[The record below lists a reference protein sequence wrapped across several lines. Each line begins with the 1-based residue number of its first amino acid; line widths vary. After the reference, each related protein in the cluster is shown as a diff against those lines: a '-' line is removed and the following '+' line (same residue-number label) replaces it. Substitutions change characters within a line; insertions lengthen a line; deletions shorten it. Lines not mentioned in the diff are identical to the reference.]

1 MWLTNLRYTDGDP
14 DPKPEMIGETVSH
27 YRITEKLG
35 RGGMGVVYKAEDT
48 RLRRSVAI
56 KFLSDELSRD
66 RNAVERFQREARAA
80 SGLNHPHICAVY
92 DIGEHAGQHF
102 IVMELLEGVPLD
114 QTIGGKSLANDRL
127 VDLALQIA
135 DALETAHAKGIVH
148 RDIKPGNIFVTERG
162 QAKLLDFG
170 LAKASPAEPAVAGE
184 TTLEHLTSDGTVL
197 GTIAYMSP
205 EQVRGEPLDSRTD
218 LFSLGAVL
226 YEMATGRHAFAGN
239 TSGTLQEA
247 ILNRTP
253 VALGR
258 VNPDIHPRFEEI
270 INKALEKDRGLR
282 YQSAA
287 DLRADLQRVKRDIDS
302 GNLGGAATTVRTSGE
317 GRWRPGR
324 LVIAGIALVLAVI
337 AAAAWSGL
345 FRARGSAIESIAVL
359 PFENA
364 SGDPN
369 TEYLSDGI
377 TESLINNLSQLPS
390 LRVSAR
396 SAVFRY
402 KGSAP
407 DPQRV
412 GQDLRVRAVLS
423 GRLLQRGDTV
433 VVRTELMDVA
443 NGSQLWGQEY
453 SRKLTDVIALQDD
466 LSNEISE
473 RLRLRLTTEEKQ
485 KLTKRYTE
493 DPEAY
498 QLYLKGRYYW
508 YKRSPDDIP
517 KAKEQL
523 QQAIDKDPGYALA
536 YAGLADVYSQASFL
550 NVMRP
555 ADAMPKAKA
564 SAQRALEIDPDL
576 ADAHVSLA
584 YASFTYDWDWP
595 AATKH
600 FDRALALNRLTVE
613 NHTYYPFYLTIGG
626 RSAEA
631 IDVARRALERN
642 PVSASMSHNLAVQLA
657 LSRQSDAAI
666 EECRRTLDLDPSFG
680 LAYDVMA
687 ASMTSKGMFREAL
700 PLTQK
705 AAALSPGNMM
715 SRALLGAVLANLGQ
729 RQEALQILEQL
740 AATSKQRYVPAQSF
754 AIVYTGL
761 GDKDQAFAWLDKAY
775 EERSNRLAYLKVEP
789 TWDRLRSDPRFDA
802 LLRRIGLP

>member
-1 MWLTNLRYTDGDP
+1 
-14 DPKPEMIGETVSH
+14 MIGQTVSH

-56 KFLSDELSRD
+56 KFLSDDLSRD

-102 IVMELLEGVPLD
+102 IVMELLEGAPLD

-135 DALETAHAKGIVH
+135 DALDTAHAKGIVH
-148 RDIKPGNIFVTERG
+148 RDIKPGNIFVTDRG

-170 LAKASPAEPAVAGE
+170 LAKGQSAEPAAAGD
-184 TTLEHLTSDGTVL
+184 TTLEHLTSAGEVL

-253 VALGR
+253 VASGR

-302 GNLGGAATTVRTSGE
+302 GNLRGAATTVRTTGD

-324 LVIAGIALVLAVI
+324 LGIAAIAVVIAVI

-359 PFENA
+359 PFENE

-407 DPQRV
+407 THS
-412 GQDLRVRAVLS
+412 GS
-423 GRLLQRGDTV
+423 GRTC
-433 VVRTELMDVA
+433 
-443 NGSQLWGQEY
+443 
-453 SRKLTDVIALQDD
+453 
-466 LSNEISE
+466 
-473 RLRLRLTTEEKQ
+473 
-485 KLTKRYTE
+485 
-493 DPEAY
+493 
-498 QLYLKGRYYW
+498 
-508 YKRSPDDIP
+508 
-517 KAKEQL
+517 
-523 QQAIDKDPGYALA
+523 
-536 YAGLADVYSQASFL
+536 
-550 NVMRP
+550 
-555 ADAMPKAKA
+555 A
-564 SAQRALEIDPDL
+564 SAPSSRA
-576 ADAHVSLA
+576 
-584 YASFTYDWDWP
+584 
-595 AATKH
+595 
-600 FDRALALNRLTVE
+600 
-613 NHTYYPFYLTIGG
+613 G
-626 RSAEA
+626 
-631 IDVARRALERN
+631 
-642 PVSASMSHNLAVQLA
+642 
-657 LSRQSDAAI
+657 
-666 EECRRTLDLDPSFG
+666 CC
-680 LAYDVMA
+680 
-687 ASMTSKGMFREAL
+687 REA
-700 PLTQK
+700 TRW
-705 AAALSPGNMM
+705 SC
-715 SRALLGAVLANLGQ
+715 
-729 RQEALQILEQL
+729 
-740 AATSKQRYVPAQSF
+740 VPSSWTWPTA
-754 AIVYTGL
+754 
-761 GDKDQAFAWLDKAY
+761 
-775 EERSNRLAYLKVEP
+775 RSSGVRNTAE
-789 TWDRLRSDPRFDA
+789 S
-802 LLRRIGLP
+802 

>member
-1 MWLTNLRYTDGDP
+1 
-14 DPKPEMIGETVSH
+14 MIGQTVSH

-56 KFLSDELSRD
+56 KFLSDDLSRD

-92 DIGEHAGQHF
+92 DIGQHAGQHF
-102 IVMELLEGVPLD
+102 IVMELLEGAPLN
-114 QTIGGKSLANDRL
+114 QSIAGKSLANDRL
-127 VDLALQIA
+127 LDLALQIA
-135 DALETAHAKGIVH
+135 DALDTAHAKGIVH
-148 RDIKPGNIFVTERG
+148 RDIKPGNIFITDRG

-170 LAKASPAEPAVAGE
+170 LAKASLAEPGDAGV
-184 TTLEHLTSDGTVL
+184 TTLEHLTTAGEVL

-226 YEMATGRHAFAGN
+226 YEMATGRHAFAGD

-247 ILNRTP
+247 ILNRSP

-258 VNPDIHPRFEEI
+258 VNPDVHPRFEDI
-270 INKALEKDRGLR
+270 VNKALEKDRGLR

-287 DLRADLQRVKRDIDS
+287 DLRADLQRVRRDIDS
-302 GNLGGAATTVRTSGE
+302 GNLRGATTTVRTTAD
-317 GRWRPGR
+317 GRWKPGR
-324 LVIAGIALVLAVI
+324 LGIAAIAVVIAVI

-359 PFENA
+359 PFENE

-423 GRLLQRGDTV
+423 GRLLQRGDTL

-498 QLYLKGRYYW
+498 QLYLRGRYYW
-508 YKRSPDDIP
+508 NKRNPDGIL

-555 ADAMPKAKA
+555 SDAMPKAKA

-584 YASFTYDWDWP
+584 YASFTYDWNWP
-595 AATKH
+595 AATTH
-600 FDRALALNRLTVE
+600 FERALALNRLAVE
-613 NHTYYPFYLTIGG
+613 NHSYYPFYLTVGG
-626 RSAEA
+626 RYPEA
-631 IDVARRALERN
+631 VAAARGALERN
-642 PVSASMSHNLAVQLA
+642 PVSASMSHTLAVQLA
-657 LSRQSDAAI
+657 LSRQYDAAI
-666 EECRRTLDLDPSFG
+666 EECRRTLDLDPNFG

-687 ASMTSKGMFREAL
+687 ANFVAKGRFREAL
-700 PLTQK
+700 SSIQK
-705 AAALSPGNMM
+705 ATALSPGNVI
-715 SRALLGAVLANLGQ
+715 SRATLGYVLANLGQ

-740 AATSKQRYVPAQSF
+740 AASSQQRYTPAQAF

-789 TWDRLRSDPRFDA
+789 TWDLIRSDPRFDE
-802 LLRRIGLP
+802 LLRRIGLPR

>member
-1 MWLTNLRYTDGDP
+1 
-14 DPKPEMIGETVSH
+14 MIGQTVSH

-56 KFLSDELSRD
+56 KFLSDDLSRD

-102 IVMELLEGVPLD
+102 IVMELLEGAPLD

-148 RDIKPGNIFVTERG
+148 RDIKPGNIFITDRG

-170 LAKASPAEPAVAGE
+170 LAKGQSAEPAAAGE
-184 TTLEHLTSDGTVL
+184 TTLEHLTSAGEVL

-226 YEMATGRHAFAGN
+226 YEMATGRQAFAGN

-253 VALGR
+253 VASGR

-302 GNLGGAATTVRTSGE
+302 GNLRGAATTVRTTGD

-324 LVIAGIALVLAVI
+324 LGIAAIGVVIAVI

-359 PFENA
+359 PFENE

-423 GRLLQRGDTV
+423 GRLLQRGDTL

-453 SRKLTDVIALQDD
+453 NRKLTDVIALQDD

-508 YKRSPDDIP
+508 YKRNPDDII

-523 QQAIDKDPGYALA
+523 LQAIDRDPSYALA
-536 YAGLADVYSQASFL
+536 YTGLADVYSQASFL

-555 ADAMPKAKA
+555 VDAMPKAKA

-631 IDVARRALERN
+631 IEVARRALERN
-642 PVSASMSHNLAVQLA
+642 PVSASMSHNLAVQLV
-657 LSRQSDAAI
+657 LSRQFDAAI
-666 EECRRTLDLDPSFG
+666 EECRRTLDLDPSFA
-680 LAYDVMA
+680 LAYEVMA
-687 ASMTSKGMFREAL
+687 ASLASKGMFREAL

-705 AAALSPGNMM
+705 AAALSPGNMN

-740 AATSKQRYVPAQSF
+740 AASSKQRYVPAQSF

-802 LLRRIGLP
+802 LLRRIGLPR

>member
-1 MWLTNLRYTDGDP
+1 
-14 DPKPEMIGETVSH
+14 MIGQTVSH

-102 IVMELLEGVPLD
+102 IVMELLEGAPLD

-170 LAKASPAEPAVAGE
+170 LAKASPAEPAAAGE
-184 TTLEHLTSDGTVL
+184 TTLEHLTSAGAVL

-226 YEMATGRHAFAGN
+226 YEMATGRHAFPGN

-253 VALGR
+253 VASGR

-324 LVIAGIALVLAVI
+324 LGIAAIGVVIAVI

-423 GRLLQRGDTV
+423 GRLLQRGDTL

-555 ADAMPKAKA
+555 VDAMPKAKA

-657 LSRQSDAAI
+657 LSRQFDASI

-687 ASMTSKGMFREAL
+687 ASMASKGMFREAL

-715 SRALLGAVLANLGQ
+715 FRALLGAVLANLGQ

-740 AATSKQRYVPAQSF
+740 AASSKQRYVPAQSF

>member
-1 MWLTNLRYTDGDP
+1 
-14 DPKPEMIGETVSH
+14 MIGQTVSH

-48 RLRRSVAI
+48 RLRRAVAI
-56 KFLSDELSRD
+56 KFLSDDLSRD

-92 DIGEHAGQHF
+92 DIGQHAGQHF
-102 IVMELLEGVPLD
+102 IVMELLEGAPLN
-114 QTIGGKSLANDRL
+114 QSIAGKSLANDRL
-127 VDLALQIA
+127 LDLALQIA
-135 DALETAHAKGIVH
+135 DALDTAHAKGIVH
-148 RDIKPGNIFVTERG
+148 RDIKPGNIFITDRG

-170 LAKASPAEPAVAGE
+170 LAKASLAEPGDAGE
-184 TTLEHLTSDGTVL
+184 TTQEHLTTAGEVL

-226 YEMATGRHAFAGN
+226 YEMATGRHAFAGD

-247 ILNRTP
+247 ILNRSP

-258 VNPDIHPRFEEI
+258 VNPDVHPRFEDI
-270 INKALEKDRGLR
+270 VNKALEKDRGLR

-287 DLRADLQRVKRDIDS
+287 DLRADLQRVRRDIDS
-302 GNLGGAATTVRTSGE
+302 GNLKGATTTVRTTAD
-317 GRWRPGR
+317 GRWKPGR
-324 LVIAGIALVLAVI
+324 LGIAAIAVVIAVI

-359 PFENA
+359 PFENE

-423 GRLLQRGDTV
+423 GRLLQRGDTL

-466 LSNEISE
+466 LSNEISQ

-498 QLYLKGRYYW
+498 QLYLRGRYYW
-508 YKRSPDDIP
+508 NKRNPDGIL

-555 ADAMPKAKA
+555 SDAMPKAKA

-595 AATKH
+595 AATTH
-600 FDRALALNRLTVE
+600 FERALAMNRLAVE
-613 NHTYYPFYLTIGG
+613 NHSYYAFYLTVGG
-626 RSAEA
+626 RYAEA
-631 IDVARRALERN
+631 VAAARGALERN
-642 PVSASMSHNLAVQLA
+642 PVSASMSHTLAVQLA
-657 LSRQSDAAI
+657 LSRQYDAAI
-666 EECRRTLDLDPSFG
+666 EECRRTLDLDPNFG

-687 ASMTSKGMFREAL
+687 ANFAGKGMFREAL
-700 PLTQK
+700 SSIRK
-705 AAALSPGNMM
+705 ATALSPGNVI
-715 SRALLGAVLANLGQ
+715 SRATLGYVLANLGQ

-740 AATSKQRYVPAQSF
+740 AASSKQRYTPAQAF

-789 TWDRLRSDPRFDA
+789 TWDPIRSDPRFDE
-802 LLRRIGLP
+802 LLRRIGLPR

>member
-1 MWLTNLRYTDGDP
+1 M
-14 DPKPEMIGETVSH
+14 
-27 YRITEKLG
+27 
-35 RGGMGVVYKAEDT
+35 
-48 RLRRSVAI
+48 
-56 KFLSDELSRD
+56 
-66 RNAVERFQREARAA
+66 
-80 SGLNHPHICAVY
+80 
-92 DIGEHAGQHF
+92 
-102 IVMELLEGVPLD
+102 
-114 QTIGGKSLANDRL
+114 
-127 VDLALQIA
+127 
-135 DALETAHAKGIVH
+135 
-148 RDIKPGNIFVTERG
+148 
-162 QAKLLDFG
+162 
-170 LAKASPAEPAVAGE
+170 
-184 TTLEHLTSDGTVL
+184 L

-302 GNLGGAATTVRTSGE
+302 GNLRGAATTVRTTGD

-324 LVIAGIALVLAVI
+324 LGIAAIAVVIAVI

-359 PFENA
+359 PFENE

-423 GRLLQRGDTV
+423 GRLLQRGDTL

-453 SRKLTDVIALQDD
+453 NRKLTDVIALQDD

-508 YKRSPDDIP
+508 YKRNPDDIL

-523 QQAIDKDPGYALA
+523 QQAIDKDPSYALA

-555 ADAMPKAKA
+555 VDAMPKAKA

-613 NHTYYPFYLTIGG
+613 NHTYYPFYLTVGG

-657 LSRQSDAAI
+657 LSRQFDAAI

-687 ASMTSKGMFREAL
+687 ASLASKGMFREAL

-705 AAALSPGNMM
+705 AAALSPGNMI

-740 AATSKQRYVPAQSF
+740 AASSKQRYVPAQSF

-802 LLRRIGLP
+802 LLRRIGLPR

>member
-1 MWLTNLRYTDGDP
+1 
-14 DPKPEMIGETVSH
+14 MIGQTVSH
-27 YRITEKLG
+27 YRITERLG

-48 RLRRSVAI
+48 RLRRAVAI
-56 KFLSDELSRD
+56 KFLSDDLSRD

-92 DIGEHAGQHF
+92 DIGQHAGQHF
-102 IVMELLEGVPLD
+102 IVMELLEGAPLS
-114 QTIGGKSLANDRL
+114 QSIAGKSLANDRL
-127 VDLALQIA
+127 IDLALQIA
-135 DALETAHAKGIVH
+135 DALDTAHAKGIVH
-148 RDIKPGNIFVTERG
+148 RDIKPGNIFITDRG

-170 LAKASPAEPAVAGE
+170 LAKASLAEPGDAGE
-184 TTLEHLTSDGTVL
+184 TTLEHLTTAGEVL
-197 GTIAYMSP
+197 GTIAYLSP
-205 EQVRGEPLDSRTD
+205 EPVRGEPLDSRTD

-226 YEMATGRHAFAGN
+226 YEMGTGRQAFAGD

-247 ILNRTP
+247 ILNRSP

-258 VNPDIHPRFEEI
+258 VNPDVHPRFEDI
-270 INKALEKDRGLR
+270 VNKALEKDRALR

-287 DLRADLQRVKRDIDS
+287 DLRADLQRVRRDIDS
-302 GNLGGAATTVRTSGE
+302 GNLRDATTTVRTTAD
-317 GRWRPGR
+317 GRWKPGR
-324 LVIAGIALVLAVI
+324 MGIAAIAIVIAVI

-359 PFENA
+359 PFENE

-423 GRLLQRGDTV
+423 GRLLQRGDTL

-498 QLYLKGRYYW
+498 QLYLRGRYYW
-508 YKRSPDDIP
+508 NKRNPDGIV

-555 ADAMPKAKA
+555 SDAMPKAKA

-595 AATKH
+595 AATTH
-600 FDRALALNRLTVE
+600 FERALALNRLAVE
-613 NHTYYPFYLTIGG
+613 NHSYYPFYLTVGG
-626 RSAEA
+626 RYAEA
-631 IDVARRALERN
+631 VAAARGALERN
-642 PVSASMSHNLAVQLA
+642 PVSASMSHTLAVQLA
-657 LSRQSDAAI
+657 LSRQYDAAI
-666 EECRRTLDLDPSFG
+666 EECRRTLDLDPNFG

-687 ASMTSKGMFREAL
+687 ANFAGKGMFREAL
-700 PLTQK
+700 SSIQK
-705 AAALSPGNMM
+705 ATALSPGNVI
-715 SRALLGAVLANLGQ
+715 SRATLGYVLANLEQ

-740 AATSKQRYVPAQSF
+740 AASSKQRYTPAQAF

-789 TWDRLRSDPRFDA
+789 TWDPIRSDPRFDE
-802 LLRRIGLP
+802 LLRRIGLPR

>member
-1 MWLTNLRYTDGDP
+1 
-14 DPKPEMIGETVSH
+14 MIGQTVSH

-35 RGGMGVVYKAEDT
+35 HGGMGVVYRAEDT

-80 SGLNHPHICAVY
+80 SGLNHPHIVAVY

-102 IVMELLEGVPLD
+102 IVMELLEGAPLD
-114 QTIGGKSLANDRL
+114 QTIGGKPLANNRL

-135 DALETAHAKGIVH
+135 DALDAAHAKGIVH
-148 RDIKPGNIFVTERG
+148 RDIKPGNIFITDRG

-170 LAKASPAEPAVAGE
+170 LAKASLAEPAAAGE
-184 TTLEHLTSDGTVL
+184 TTLEHLTTDGEVL

-258 VNPDIHPRFEEI
+258 VNPDIHPRFEDI

-287 DLRADLQRVKRDIDS
+287 DLRADLQRVRRDIDS
-302 GNLGGAATTVRTSGE
+302 GNLRGAAAIGRTTGD
-317 GRWRPGR
+317 GPWRPGR
-324 LVIAGIALVLAVI
+324 LGIAATAVAIAVI

-359 PFENA
+359 PFENE

-402 KGSAP
+402 KGNAP

-423 GRLLQRGDTV
+423 GRLLQRGDTL

-453 SRKLTDVIALQDD
+453 SRQLTDVIALQDD

-508 YKRSPDDIP
+508 YKRNPDDIL

-523 QQAIDKDPGYALA
+523 QQAIDKDPSYALA

-555 ADAMPKAKA
+555 VDAMPKAKA

-613 NHTYYPFYLTIGG
+613 NHTYYPFYLTVGG

-631 IDVARRALERN
+631 IEVARRALERN
-642 PVSASMSHNLAVQLA
+642 PVSASMSHNLAVQLV

-666 EECRRTLDLDPSFG
+666 EECRRTLDLDPNFG
-680 LAYDVMA
+680 LAYEVMA
-687 ASMTSKGMFREAL
+687 MSMATKGLFREAL
-700 PLTQK
+700 PLRQK
-705 AAALSPGNMM
+705 AAVLSPGNMI
-715 SRALLGAVLANLGQ
+715 SQALLAGALANLGQ

-740 AATSKQRYVPAQSF
+740 VAVSKKSYVPAQSF

-775 EERSNRLAYLKVEP
+775 QERANRLAYLKVEP
-789 TWDRLRSDPRFDA
+789 TWDPIRSDPRFDE
-802 LLRRIGLP
+802 LLRRIGLPR

>member
-1 MWLTNLRYTDGDP
+1 
-14 DPKPEMIGETVSH
+14 MIGQTVSH

-56 KFLSDELSRD
+56 KFLSDDLSRD

-102 IVMELLEGVPLD
+102 IVMELLEGAPLD

-148 RDIKPGNIFVTERG
+148 RDIKPGNIFITDRG

-170 LAKASPAEPAVAGE
+170 LAKGQSAEPAAAGE
-184 TTLEHLTSDGTVL
+184 TTLEHLTSAGEVL

-253 VALGR
+253 VASGR

-302 GNLGGAATTVRTSGE
+302 GNLRGAATTVRTTGD

-324 LVIAGIALVLAVI
+324 LGIAAIGVVIAVI

-359 PFENA
+359 PFENE

-423 GRLLQRGDTV
+423 GRLLQRGDTL

-453 SRKLTDVIALQDD
+453 NRKLTDVIALQDD

-508 YKRSPDDIP
+508 YKRNPDDII

-523 QQAIDKDPGYALA
+523 LQAIDRDPSYALA
-536 YAGLADVYSQASFL
+536 YTGLADVYSQASFL

-555 ADAMPKAKA
+555 VDAMPKAKA

-613 NHTYYPFYLTIGG
+613 NHTYYPFYLTVGG

-631 IDVARRALERN
+631 IEVARRALERN
-642 PVSASMSHNLAVQLA
+642 PVSASMSHNLAVQLV
-657 LSRQSDAAI
+657 LSRQFDAAI
-666 EECRRTLDLDPSFG
+666 EECRRTLDLDPSFA

-687 ASMTSKGMFREAL
+687 ASLASKGMFREAL

-705 AAALSPGNMM
+705 AAALSPGNMN

-740 AATSKQRYVPAQSF
+740 AASSKQRYVPAQSF

-802 LLRRIGLP
+802 LLRRIGLPR

>member
-1 MWLTNLRYTDGDP
+1 
-14 DPKPEMIGETVSH
+14 MIGQTVSH

-56 KFLSDELSRD
+56 KFLSDDLSRD

-102 IVMELLEGVPLD
+102 IVMELLEGAPLD

-148 RDIKPGNIFVTERG
+148 RDIKPGNIFITDRG

-170 LAKASPAEPAVAGE
+170 LAKGQSAEPAAAGE
-184 TTLEHLTSDGTVL
+184 TTLEHLTSAGEVL

-253 VALGR
+253 VASGR

-302 GNLGGAATTVRTSGE
+302 GNLRGAATTVRTTGD

-324 LVIAGIALVLAVI
+324 LGIAAIGVVIAVI

-359 PFENA
+359 PFENE

-423 GRLLQRGDTV
+423 GRLLQRGDTL

-453 SRKLTDVIALQDD
+453 NRKLTDVIALQDD

-508 YKRSPDDIP
+508 YKRNPDDII

-523 QQAIDKDPGYALA
+523 LQAIDRDPSYALA
-536 YAGLADVYSQASFL
+536 YTGLADVYSQASFL

-555 ADAMPKAKA
+555 VDAMPKAKA

-584 YASFTYDWDWP
+584 YASFTYRLGLASGHEAFRP
-595 AATKH
+595 RARVESA
-600 FDRALALNRLTVE
+600 DRREPHL
-613 NHTYYPFYLTIGG
+613 
-626 RSAEA
+626 
-631 IDVARRALERN
+631 
-642 PVSASMSHNLAVQLA
+642 
-657 LSRQSDAAI
+657 LSLLPDG
-666 EECRRTLDLDPSFG
+666 RRT
-680 LAYDVMA
+680 
-687 ASMTSKGMFREAL
+687 FR
-700 PLTQK
+700 
-705 AAALSPGNMM
+705 
-715 SRALLGAVLANLGQ
+715 
-729 RQEALQILEQL
+729 
-740 AATSKQRYVPAQSF
+740 
-754 AIVYTGL
+754 
-761 GDKDQAFAWLDKAY
+761 
-775 EERSNRLAYLKVEP
+775 
-789 TWDRLRSDPRFDA
+789 
-802 LLRRIGLP
+802 